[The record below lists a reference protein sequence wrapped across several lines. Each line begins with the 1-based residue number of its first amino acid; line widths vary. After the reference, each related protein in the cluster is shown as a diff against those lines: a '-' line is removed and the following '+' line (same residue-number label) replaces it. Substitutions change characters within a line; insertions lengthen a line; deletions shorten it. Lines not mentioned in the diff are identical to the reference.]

1 MPDDALSPSS
11 EMLYLVATSGHPNY
25 GDELVAAVWLRFLA
39 RVRPEAEV
47 WLDCPNPGLASF
59 LFRDLHPRLRTT
71 DVLWRTVWETT
82 DLDTEAATAHVDR
95 VMTDLGTPRFDL
107 ALLEA
112 RRATVVHVLGGGYVN
127 AKWPTHV
134 RLLQAALRLRDLSG
148 ARLFATGHGLTPAS
162 GGRDG
167 AGLPRG
173 VRPCQ
178 RPGRRQRR
186 ARRCRPGLRRRRA
199 GAARASPA
207 TGTAYAVEV
216 AQDDV
221 WVCLQNDMA
230 SPAAFDAAVEAV
242 RAALVSPGIAG
253 RPVHYL
259 EALPGVDRFAF
270 DRLSDLIPEENF
282 VPFVALW
289 QGEFPARAGQ
299 TWLTSRYHLH
309 LMAAAS
315 GAEGTALEIDADFRA
330 QHRSLVEA
338 GTGWSV
344 TPAGSTTSRTPWQH
358 AVLPR
363 PGRPAARGQAGR
375 GPDALPRGGRVEQRP
390 SRSRRRAGST
400 RATGWRR
407 RA

>member
-1 MPDDALSPSS
+1 
-11 EMLYLVATSGHPNY
+11 MLYLVATSGHPNY
-25 GDELVAAVWLRFLA
+25 GDELVAAAWLRFLA

-82 DLDTEAATAHVDR
+82 DLDTDAATAHVDR

-148 ARLFATGHGLTPAS
+148 ARLFATGHGLTPQAEAETVRAYLGEFDHAS
-162 GGRDG
+162 VRDG
-167 AGLPRG
+167 ASAELAGVDLVCDDAVLGLPEL
-173 VRPCQ
+173 
-178 RPGRRQRR
+178 PGYRD
-186 ARRCRPGLRRRRA
+186 
-199 GAARASPA
+199 
-207 TGTAYAVEV
+207 GTYAVEV

-230 SPAAFDAAVEAV
+230 SPAAFDTAVEAV

-330 QHRSLVEA
+330 QHQSLVEA

-344 TPAGSTTSRTPWQH
+344 TPAGSTT
-358 AVLPR
+358 VER
-363 PGRPAARGQAGR
+363 PGSTRSFRARVAQLHEAKLAEARTLYPALA
-375 GPDALPRGGRVEQRP
+375 RVETAPEPQP
-390 SRSRRRAGST
+390 AGRAGST